1 MLLPESVDVLIVGA
15 GHVGLAISSFLTE
28 VRREH
33 LVVER
38 RDRLGGAW
46 QDRWEEFTLVTP
58 NWTTSFPGWAYDG
71 ADPDGFMSRAE
82 VTARVARYAEVVGA
96 PVALGTTVQ
105 RLTPAGHRGFRITTN
120 RGQLTAR
127 EVVVATGSF
136 HTPRVPPLA
145 KHISDRVTQIHS
157 HNYWNEVSLPDGA
170 VLIIGSAQTGVQLAE
185 ELFEAGRPVYISVGS
200 AGRVPRRYRGRDIF
214 SWICDIFRNGASF
227 GVAMP
232 TVDNLPDARSRLI
245 AMPALSGHNG
255 GHDTN
260 LRQFAA
266 DGMTLAGRL
275 TGADGERLTFAN
287 DLAPS
292 LARTD
297 NFFEERVRGILDRYI
312 DRARIEAPPAEN
324 STIRYQPPDLTELN
338 LLDAGISTIIWA
350 TGYGLDYQWID
361 APILDELGFPRNVR
375 GVTEVPGLYF
385 LGLLW
390 QHSQLSASLVG
401 PEFDGPYLLDR
412 MRRAAA

>member
-1 MLLPESVDVLIVGA
+1 
-15 GHVGLAISSFLTE
+15 
-28 VRREH
+28 
-33 LVVER
+33 
-38 RDRLGGAW
+38 
-46 QDRWEEFTLVTP
+46 
-58 NWTTSFPGWAYDG
+58 
-71 ADPDGFMSRAE
+71 
-82 VTARVARYAEVVGA
+82 
-96 PVALGTTVQ
+96 
-105 RLTPAGHRGFRITTN
+105 
-120 RGQLTAR
+120 
-127 EVVVATGSF
+127 
-136 HTPRVPPLA
+136 
-145 KHISDRVTQIHS
+145 
-157 HNYWNEVSLPDGA
+157 
-170 VLIIGSAQTGVQLAE
+170 
-185 ELFEAGRPVYISVGS
+185 
-200 AGRVPRRYRGRDIF
+200 
-214 SWICDIFRNGASF
+214 
-227 GVAMP
+227 
-232 TVDNLPDARSRLI
+232 
-245 AMPALSGHNG
+245 
-255 GHDTN
+255 
-260 LRQFAA
+260 
-266 DGMTLAGRL
+266 L

>member
-1 MLLPESVDVLIVGA
+1 
-15 GHVGLAISSFLTE
+15 
-28 VRREH
+28 
-33 LVVER
+33 
-38 RDRLGGAW
+38 
-46 QDRWEEFTLVTP
+46 
-58 NWTTSFPGWAYDG
+58 
-71 ADPDGFMSRAE
+71 
-82 VTARVARYAEVVGA
+82 
-96 PVALGTTVQ
+96 
-105 RLTPAGHRGFRITTN
+105 
-120 RGQLTAR
+120 
-127 EVVVATGSF
+127 VVVATGSF
-136 HTPRVPPLA
+136 HTPRIPPLA

-157 HNYWNEVSLPDGA
+157 HNYWNEVSLPEGA

-214 SWICDIFRNGASF
+214 NWICDIFRNGASF

-232 TVDNLPDARSRLI
+232 TVDNLPDASSRLI
-245 AMPALSGHNG
+245 AMPALSGHKG

-287 DLAPS
+287 DLAAS

-297 NFFEERVRGILDRYI
+297 SFFEEHVRGILDRYI
-312 DRARIEAPPAEN
+312 DRAGIEAPPAEN
-324 STIRYQPPDLTELN
+324 RTIRYQPPELTELN
-338 LLDAGISTIIWA
+338 LLHAGISTIIWA
-350 TGYGLDYQWID
+350 TGYGPDYQWID
-361 APILDELGFPRNVR
+361 APILDELGFPRNMR

-385 LGLLW
+385 FGLLW

>member
-1 MLLPESVDVLIVGA
+1 
-15 GHVGLAISSFLTE
+15 
-28 VRREH
+28 
-33 LVVER
+33 
-38 RDRLGGAW
+38 
-46 QDRWEEFTLVTP
+46 
-58 NWTTSFPGWAYDG
+58 
-71 ADPDGFMSRAE
+71 
-82 VTARVARYAEVVGA
+82 
-96 PVALGTTVQ
+96 
-105 RLTPAGHRGFRITTN
+105 
-120 RGQLTAR
+120 
-127 EVVVATGSF
+127 
-136 HTPRVPPLA
+136 
-145 KHISDRVTQIHS
+145 
-157 HNYWNEVSLPDGA
+157 
-170 VLIIGSAQTGVQLAE
+170 
-185 ELFEAGRPVYISVGS
+185 
-200 AGRVPRRYRGRDIF
+200 
-214 SWICDIFRNGASF
+214 
-227 GVAMP
+227 MP
-232 TVDNLPDARSRLI
+232 TVDNLPDARSRLS

-297 NFFEERVRGILDRYI
+297 DFFEERVRGIIDCYI
-312 DRARIEAPPAEN
+312 DRAGIESPPAEN
-324 STIRYQPPDLTELN
+324 RTIRYQPPELTELN
-338 LLDAGISTIIWA
+338 LLHAGISTIIWA

-361 APILDELGFPRNVR
+361 APILDEFGFPRNVR

-390 QHSQLSASLVG
+390 QHSQLSASLLG